1 MARKKQFLVAGLGMF
16 GSAVAIAFSEMGYN
30 VLGLDADERV
40 TQNLAE
46 QLTSIICADASDEK
60 VLRTIAVEDID
71 VAVVAIGNLEKNLVC
86 TMLLKQM
93 GVKKVVAKALNELHG
108 RMLEKI
114 GADKI
119 VFAEKDMGVRVAH
132 NLVSDSIVDY
142 IELSDDIN
150 VVSVSVPKQYVGK
163 ALSDTDLRS
172 VYNVNVIAIRRA
184 GKSIINPRADEVFE
198 AGDQMVTIG
207 TPENI
212 KFLGEH
218 F

>member
-71 VAVVAIGNLEKNLVC
+71 VAVVAIGSLEKNLVC

-93 GVKKVVAKALNELHG
+93 GVKKVGAKALNELHG

>member
-71 VAVVAIGNLEKNLVC
+71 VAVVAIGSLEKNLVC

-119 VFAEKDMGVRVAH
+119 VFAEKDMGVPVAH
-132 NLVSDSIVDY
+132 HLVSGSIVDY